1 MIDVPLHRP
10 RSPQVEKS
18 SAFVEIKEYLW
29 ENLRAMQVGE
39 S

>member
-1 MIDVPLHRP
+1 
-10 RSPQVEKS
+10 VEKS